1 MERIRKYFFRSGSV
15 DPYILIT
22 APDPDLGDKLTTD
35 SAGESYMGIFPPN
48 ENKCCK
54 IVINHQVLDLDIMFD
69 DKVRIQIRISS
80 EVDCNTYQ

>member
-1 MERIRKYFFRSGSV
+1 VERVRKYFFRSGCV

-35 SAGESYMGIFPPN
+35 PAGSESHIGIFSPN

-54 IVINHQVLDLDIMFD
+54 IVINH
-69 DKVRIQIRISS
+69 
-80 EVDCNTYQ
+80 